1 MKTQITEARDGIIIV
16 DVVMG
21 LRAAQGIETPTQTQI
36 PVRVDKMD
44 FELRDSTYRIVDI
57 GNSTLTPTVKTEVTG
72 FVFDEANK
80 TIKVLG
86 ANDETLYEASTD
98 GRLVQV
104 RVNFKTASITVYE
117 P

>member
-1 MKTQITEARDGIIIV
+1 MKTQITQARDGIIIV
-16 DVVMG
+16 DVITG
-21 LRAAQGIETPTQTQI
+21 FRGPQGVESPNQIEI

-44 FELRDSTYRIVDI
+44 FELRDDTYRIVDI

-86 ANDETLYEASTD
+86 ADDETLYEASTD
-98 GRLVQV
+98 ERLVQV
-104 RVNFKTASITVYE
+104 RVNFRTASITVYE
-117 P
+117 

>member
-1 MKTQITEARDGIIIV
+1 MKTQITQAKDGIIIV
-16 DVVMG
+16 DIVNFTRGPQVTESPK
-21 LRAAQGIETPTQTQI
+21 QIEI

-44 FELRDSTYRIVDI
+44 FELRDDTYRIVDI

-86 ANDETLYEASTD
+86 ADDETLYEASTE

-117 P
+117 

>member
-1 MKTQITEARDGIIIV
+1 MKTQITEARDGIIII
-16 DVVMG
+16 DIING
-21 LRAAQGIETPTQTQI
+21 FRSAQGVESPNQTEI

-44 FELRDSTYRIVDI
+44 FELRDDTYRIVDI

-98 GRLVQV
+98 ERLVQV
-104 RVNFKTASITVYE
+104 RVNFRTASITVYE
-117 P
+117 

>member
-1 MKTQITEARDGIIIV
+1 MKTQITQARDGIIII

-21 LRAAQGIETPTQTQI
+21 LRGAQGTESPNQIQI
-36 PVRVDKMD
+36 PVRLDKMD
-44 FELRDSTYRIVDI
+44 FELRDGTYRIVDI
-57 GNSTLTPTVKTEVTG
+57 GNSILTPTVKTEVTG
-72 FVFDEANK
+72 FAFDEANK

-86 ANDETLYEASTD
+86 ANNEAMYEASTAN
-98 GRLVQV
+98 RLVQV